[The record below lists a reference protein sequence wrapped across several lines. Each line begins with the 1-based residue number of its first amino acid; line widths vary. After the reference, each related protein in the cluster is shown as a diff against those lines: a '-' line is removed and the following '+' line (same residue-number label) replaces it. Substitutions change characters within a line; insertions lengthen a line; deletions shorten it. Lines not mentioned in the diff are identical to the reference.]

1 MCHNNFKSR
10 CNCCYVIDEAEVVSL
25 SDPGPI
31 IVCLVSHSVRVCF
44 ANKVEVCR
52 FVKVV
57 TWYNNVVTD
66 IHLSLANQ
74 AKLKFDQV
82 LEAC

>member
-1 MCHNNFKSR
+1 M
-10 CNCCYVIDEAEVVSL
+10 IDEAEVVSL

-44 ANKVEVCR
+44 ANKVEFCRR

-57 TWYNNVVTD
+57 TWYNKVVTD

-74 AKLKFDQV
+74 AKLKFLKRVEFDASTS
-82 LEAC
+82 LGLM